1 MSLKEEYFGYLSRN
15 VGKSLNLTYNAIY
28 HRSPPGLRWLEDLIC
43 DERLRL

>member
-1 MSLKEEYFGYLSRN
+1 MSLEEENFGYLSRI
-15 VGKSLNLTYNAIY
+15 VAKSLNLPYNAIY